1 MSQSKL
7 VIPYRKNERKRFF
20 ISENHREKK
29 EISGQRERKKER
41 IYYENINNCI
51 TLYY

>member
-20 ISENHREKK
+20 ISENHREKE
-29 EISGQRERKKER
+29 EISGQREKKKR
-41 IYYENINNCI
+41 EN
-51 TLYY
+51 LL